1 MSRHASSFSVDGF
14 HRRLLR
20 GIQVDVE
27 ILDRVQFL
35 PSPFLELISEDEERL
50 DVLPSLQ
57 GNFGVELGNDDIVE
71 PTVERGEMSGD
82 EERGEVG
89 YHFGEEFDGKRVDCR
104 ELEERR
110 MNLSQLEYALKGRET
125 REISYSLVCDRSM
138 ELSGRGKTRMRP

>member
-71 PTVERGEMSGD
+71 PTVDRGEMSGD
-82 EERGEVG
+82 GERGEVG